1 MKKNLCKLFLT
12 VVVITS
18 MTLPGVALAQDD
30 GWKFGI
36 GLYAWYADLNAE
48 TPRGRE
54 GEIEAE
60 YAIDNFE
67 MAFPGVFEAQKNNWM
82 FLVDVFYINTED
94 EDAGPPH
101 LRVNVELT
109 NWIVTP
115 IAAYRFVENDSFEL
129 SALAGARYLYIKPEV
144 TVETQPPLPPS
155 RRKFSESDGNWDG
168 IIGLRGRVK
177 FSNNWYLPFHLDIGT
192 GDSDVTWQTMAGIG
206 YQFSWGDIVAG
217 YRYIDWEFD
226 DRKILA
232 ELNYSGPFAGVKFR
246 F

>member
-1 MKKNLCKLFLT
+1 MKKNLCKLILT
-12 VVVITS
+12 VVVMTS
-18 MTLPGVALAQDD
+18 MTLPGVTFAQDD
-30 GWKFGI
+30 GWKFEV
-36 GLYAWYADLNAE
+36 GLYGWYADINAE
-48 TPRGRE
+48 TPRGSE
-54 GEIEAE
+54 GELEAE
-60 YAIDNFE
+60 YAIDNFK
-67 MAFPGVFEAQKNNWM
+67 MAFMGAFEAQKNNWG
-82 FLVDVFYINTED
+82 FLVDVFYVNTED
-94 EDAGPPH
+94 EDAGP
-101 LRVNVELT
+101 LSRANVELT

-115 IAAYRFVENDSFEL
+115 IATYRFVEKDSFEL
-129 SALAGARYLYIKPEV
+129 SALAGARYLYLKPEV
-144 TVETQPPLPPS
+144 TVETQPPLPP
-155 RRKFSESDGNWDG
+155 RRLNFSESDGNWDG

-232 ELNYSGPFAGVKFR
+232 ELDVSGLFAGVKFR